1 MASTKRPATAADF
14 ARWEEKAKSLPDA
27 FLLSAIRDCMA
38 ASKAMAGF
46 DPIAEAW
53 YADEGFTYIDEM
65 NRRKRG
71 TSSKTSRKKK

>member
-14 ARWEEKAKSLPDA
+14 ARWEEKAKAMPDA
-27 FLLSAIRDCMA
+27 ALLYSIRDCMA

-46 DPIAEAW
+46 DPTAEAR

-71 TSSKTSRKKK
+71 PSKPTARKKK